1 VATPQRRTELGI
13 DAATDALM
21 ARAYAYLH
29 TPARTARTGA
39 ELAARLSLPTP
50 AAPRGFTPEQA
61 RASEA
66 RLAHALAVLT
76 ELGVL
81 ERVPGGYR
89 VRAEAD
95 VGSWRVSGR

>member
-1 VATPQRRTELGI
+1 MATPQRRAELGI
-13 DAATDALM
+13 DEATDALM

-39 ELAARLSLPTP
+39 ELAARLALPTP
-50 AAPRGFTPEQA
+50 SDPRGFTTEQA

-66 RLAHALAVLT
+66 RLAQALAVLT

-89 VRAEAD
+89 VAAEAD
-95 VGSWRVSGR
+95 VGSWRLARR